1 MVYIKNIKKESTAAK
16 IGLKAGDQLISIN
29 GKKIKDYIEYNDFI
43 SSYNFQ
49 MEVKKINGSIKKYDI
64 KRTYDEEMGIEFE
77 GIVFDGLKKCTNKC
91 IFCFIDQQ
99 PDNLRST
106 LNLKDDDYRFSFL
119 QGSYITLTNLD
130 MIDFKKIVKY
140 HMSPLNISIH
150 TTDPELRKY
159 MMKNPRAGNIIKD
172 LAYLTENGIDFNAQI
187 VLCPGIN
194 DGKKLDESIQSL
206 AKYFPNILS
215 LSVVPVG
222 LTKYKNKKLR
232 TYTSQEAENIV
243 NQINNWQKILKDK
256 YGENFLFASDEFYLM
271 SKIDIPSYRS
281 YNNFLQLEN
290 GVGLTRIFRDQYQK
304 IKDDFID
311 SIKKKKNNEEYVLIT
326 SLLGKKA
333 IKYIIDDINESLF
346 NINIEI
352 KIVENKFFGETITV
366 TGLLTAQDIGE
377 RISGISAKNIIIPSI
392 TLNEKGLFL
401 DQVSIDNFK
410 NDFKNKNI
418 FVCDNIKD
426 IMEVLKGVDTNCS
439 NSR

>member
-16 IGLKAGDQLISIN
+16 IGLEAGDQLISIN

-49 MEVKKINGSIKKYDI
+49 MEVKKRNGSIKKYDI

>member
-99 PDNLRST
+99 PDNLRAT

-172 LAYLTENGIDFNAQI
+172 LDYLTENGIDFNAQI

>member
-16 IGLKAGDQLISIN
+16 IGLEAGDQLISIN

-99 PDNLRST
+99 PDNLRAT

>member
-49 MEVKKINGSIKKYDI
+49 MEVKKRNGSIKKYDI

-172 LAYLTENGIDFNAQI
+172 LDYLTENGIDFNAQI

>member
-172 LAYLTENGIDFNAQI
+172 LDYLTENGIDFNAQI

-418 FVCDNIKD
+418 FVCNNIKD

>member
-172 LAYLTENGIDFNAQI
+172 LAYLTENKIDFNAQI

-206 AKYFPNILS
+206 AKYFPSILS

>member
-311 SIKKKKNNEEYVLIT
+311 SIKNKKNNEEYVLIT

>member
-16 IGLKAGDQLISIN
+16 IGLEAGDQLISIN

>member
-49 MEVKKINGSIKKYDI
+49 MEVKKRNGSIKKYDI

-99 PDNLRST
+99 PDNLRAT

-172 LAYLTENGIDFNAQI
+172 LDYLTENGIDFNAQI

>member
-16 IGLKAGDQLISIN
+16 IGLEAGDQLISIN

-172 LAYLTENGIDFNAQI
+172 LDYLTENGIDFNAQI

-206 AKYFPNILS
+206 AKYFPSILS

>member
-16 IGLKAGDQLISIN
+16 IGLEAGDQLISIN

-49 MEVKKINGSIKKYDI
+49 MEVKKRNGSIKKYDI

-99 PDNLRST
+99 PDNLRAT

-172 LAYLTENGIDFNAQI
+172 LDYLTENGIDFNAQI

>member
-172 LAYLTENGIDFNAQI
+172 LDYLTENGIDFNAQI

>member
-1 MVYIKNIKKESTAAK
+1 MVHIKNIKKDSTAAK
-16 IGLKAGDQLISIN
+16 IGLEAGDQLISIN
-29 GKKIKDYIEYNDFI
+29 GKKIKDYIEYNDLI

-49 MEVKKINGSIKKYDI
+49 IKVKKRDGSIKKHDI
-64 KRTYDEEMGIEFE
+64 KRTYDKEMGIEFE

-99 PDNLRST
+99 PPNLRAT

-130 MIDFKKIVKY
+130 MIDFKKIVQY

-159 MMKNPRAGNIIKD
+159 MMKNPRAGNIIED
-172 LAYLTENGIDFNAQI
+172 LDYLTENGINFNAQI
-187 VLCPGIN
+187 VLCPEIN

-206 AKYFPNILS
+206 AKYYPSILS
-215 LSVVPVG
+215 LVVVPVG
-222 LTKYKNKKLR
+222 LTKYKNKNLR

-243 NQINNWQKILKDK
+243 KQINNWQKILMDK
-256 YGENFLFASDEFYLM
+256 YGENFLFASDEFYLI
-271 SKIDIPSYRS
+271 SKIDIPSYKS
-281 YNNFLQLEN
+281 YNSFLQLEN
-290 GVGLTRIFRDQYQK
+290 GVGLTRIFRNQYQK
-304 IKDDFID
+304 IRDDFID
-311 SIKKKKNNEEYVLIT
+311 SIKKKKNSEDYVLIT
-326 SLLGKKA
+326 SVLGKKA
-333 IKYIIDDINESLF
+333 IQSVIDDINESLF

-352 KIVENKFFGETITV
+352 KVVENNFFGEKITV

-377 RISGISAKNIIIPSI
+377 KINVISAKNIIIPSI
-392 TLNEKGLFL
+392 TLNEQGLFL
-401 DQVSIDNFK
+401 DQVSIDKFK

-418 FVCDNIKD
+418 FICDNIKD
-426 IMEVLKGVDTNCS
+426 IMEVLKDGDTNCS

>member
-206 AKYFPNILS
+206 AKYFPSILS

>member
-49 MEVKKINGSIKKYDI
+49 MEVKKRNGSIKKYDI